1 MTVACLKRTAAIL
14 SDISG
19 HLRYVVVA
27 SFESDASGQLPWRQ
41 TVAPLLCKVD
51 TSTSTTEVN
60 QMAILKE
67 FKEFAV
73 KGNVV
78 DLAVGII
85 IGAAFTSVVQS
96 LVNDIL
102 MPPLGW
108 VVGNID
114 FSDLA
119 INLPVNSAD
128 GKAVTINYGKFINAI
143 INFLIVAFAVFLLVK
158 QINRLKRKET
168 PPAPNTKT
176 CPYCISVMDMKATRC
191 PHCTAELK
199 TANV

>member
-1 MTVACLKRTAAIL
+1 
-14 SDISG
+14 
-19 HLRYVVVA
+19 
-27 SFESDASGQLPWRQ
+27 
-41 TVAPLLCKVD
+41 
-51 TSTSTTEVN
+51 
-60 QMAILKE
+60 MAMLKE

-85 IGAAFTSVVQS
+85 IGAAFTGVVQS

-114 FSDLA
+114 FSQLA
-119 INLPVNSAD
+119 IELPVKSAS
-128 GKAVTINYGKFINAI
+128 GEPVTINYGKFINAI
-143 INFLIVAFAVFLLVK
+143 INFLLVAFAVFLLVK

-168 PPAPNTKT
+168 PPAPNTKN
-176 CPYCISVMDMKATRC
+176 CPYCISAMDMKATRC
-191 PHCTAELK
+191 PHCTADLASGGASVAPK
-199 TANV
+199 P